1 MASAAVLALKIYLL
15 AAAIA
20 MAVAVL
26 IKIVGRGSVA
36 AGVLARSEPEAREPT
51 ETSPGPLEEDIP
63 AIAAALQAVLT
74 DHRIVHIE
82 ERQRGQAWTVAGRSA
97 HHGSHSVARTTKRDR

>member
-26 IKIVGRGSVA
+26 IKIVERVSVA
-36 AGVLARSEPEAREPT
+36 AGGLARPDSEVRQPT
-51 ETSPGPLEEDIP
+51 EPSPDPLEEDVP
-63 AIAAALQAVLT
+63 AIAAALQAILA

-82 ERQRGQAWTVAGRSA
+82 ERERGQAWTAAGRSA
-97 HHGSHSVARTTKRDR
+97 HHGSHSVARTTKRDK